1 MTNRAKFNNDPPR
14 KNILI
19 APLDWGLGHATRC
32 IPIINELFKLNC
44 KVYIVA
50 DGPTFLLLEKE
61 FPNAVFLRRKGYEIR
76 YHRHGRGLAF
86 ALFLQT
92 PKIIFRIIAEHRWLQ
107 RIVEDHQI
115 DAVISDNR
123 FGMYDRRIPCVYITH
138 QLFIKTGN
146 RLTEKVAQRIHSFF
160 IKKYRFCWVPD
171 FRENG
176 LSGSLSHP
184 QKIPANTIYIGPLSR
199 FKKMPAGEK
208 VFDVL
213 VSISGP
219 EPQRNI
225 FEKII
230 LNELKT
236 FKGTS
241 LLVRGLPGEKT
252 ILNPPHPSITIV
264 NHLSERELNKVLEQS
279 GMVICRSGYT
289 SVMDMVKL
297 QKSAILVPTPG
308 QKEQE
313 YLAKYL
319 SEKKY
324 FYSENQ
330 EGFNLEDALK
340 KAAEFPTQFVERP
353 SEGYKKTI
361 AEFVLSLKTGNFAPQ

>member
-1 MTNRAKFNNDPPR
+1 MANGSKFNNDHKG
-14 KNILI
+14 KNILV

-32 IPIINELFKLNC
+32 IPIINELFRLNC

-50 DGPTFLLLEKE
+50 DGPIFLLLERE
-61 FPNAVFLRRKGYEIR
+61 FPHAVFLRRKGYEIR
-76 YHRHGRGLAF
+76 YHRHGKGLAF
-86 ALFLQT
+86 ALVLQT
-92 PKIIFRIIAEHRWLQ
+92 PKIIFRIIAEQRWLQ
-107 RIVEDHQI
+107 RIVRDHQI

-123 FGMYDRRIPCVYITH
+123 FGMYNRKIPCVYITH

-146 RLTEKVAQRIHSFF
+146 WLSEQVAERIHLFF
-160 IKKYRFCWVPD
+160 IRKYHYCWVPD

-176 LSGSLSHP
+176 LAGALSHP
-184 QKIPANTIYIGPLSR
+184 KKMPANSIYIGPLSR
-199 FKKMPAGEK
+199 FKKMEEVEK
-208 VFDVL
+208 TFDLL

-230 LNELKT
+230 LNELKS

-241 LLVRGLPGEKT
+241 LLVRGLPGEKA
-252 ILNPPHPSITIV
+252 ILSSPHPSITVV
-264 NHLSERELNKVLEQS
+264 NHLSQTEFNKALQQS
-279 GMVICRSGYT
+279 VMVICRSGYT
-289 SVMDMVKL
+289 SVMDMVRL

-313 YLAKYL
+313 YLAEYL

-324 FYSENQ
+324 FYSQDQ
-330 EGFNLEDALK
+330 EGFDLKDALK
-340 KAAEFPTQFVERP
+340 KAAEFPTQFFERP
-353 SEGYKKTI
+353 SEDYKKKIT
-361 AEFVLSLKTGNFAPQ
+361 EFVLSLKSGNFAPQ